1 MRDCIDYRSLAT
13 RLLRGGIAP
22 RRVRR
27 LVAELRDHF
36 EDLRNDALAD
46 GMTETEAASRATA
59 RLGSEQRVASEM
71 LARPELRSWA
81 ARWPWA
87 IYGLLPPLLM
97 AALVVLAALA
107 LAPVI
112 ELYVLHSGWEASDAG
127 LPHAWFMNAVDGI
140 LATFKYAAPLL
151 LCVAFCRMTVR
162 RLSRSGWLVP
172 GIAATAVLGGAF
184 DIAMNW
190 GQDQWSMAVNF
201 FLYPPWPNP
210 LTHGLRIAA
219 NLLLALAPY
228 LYWLWNRGENRSE
241 PA

>member
-87 IYGLLPPLLM
+87 IYGLLPPLLRPRR
-97 AALVVLAALA
+97 
-107 LAPVI
+107 PV
-112 ELYVLHSGWEASDAG
+112 
-127 LPHAWFMNAVDGI
+127 AW
-140 LATFKYAAPLL
+140 L
-151 LCVAFCRMTVR
+151 
-162 RLSRSGWLVP
+162 
-172 GIAATAVLGGAF
+172 GIAMVF
-184 DIAMNW
+184 KWKI
-190 GQDQWSMAVNF
+190 S
-201 FLYPPWPNP
+201 
-210 LTHGLRIAA
+210 GLIVD
-219 NLLLALAPY
+219 L
-228 LYWLWNRGENRSE
+228 
-241 PA
+241 